1 MLFFEIQRLFKVI
14 SSDVRVRLMA
24 PPFVF
29 ASVMFET
36 IFSQNIVSDTIFHEV
51 DRKETL
57 FSISQ
62 KYNINV
68 NDILELNPKLKN
80 SRLRRRSTILIPVFN
95 SIQDVIK
102 IEKDS
107 IEISYN
113 ISKLDSIYSKKRKK
127 NNQLNLSVLLPFRSA
142 TINYDSINEVESLF
156 EDRNLYTIA
165 LDFYSGILYAVEDL
179 KKLNISVK
187 LNVFDT
193 ENSVNKI
200 LEISNNTQIINSDL
214 VIGPLIPRNFETLSN
229 LEFLESIPKVFPLS
243 TIPIKIIKGVV
254 LAVTPR
260 NLLRETMLDYL
271 DKKIDRDENIV
282 IIADS
287 LNEEIDNRL
296 TKIFPNSIKIKPEF
310 EGYILPELLDSL
322 LVDSLPNKV
331 IIESEIFTLISS
343 VISQLNSQITS
354 ERDVRLYTTYR
365 GNQYDD
371 PSINVK
377 DLGNLGFTYT
387 SISKKINNDSISQ
400 FESNYINLFGSF
412 PNKDVIRGYDVAKD
426 IILRVLIDNNLN
438 KTVKYDEQLYTESK
452 FSYKIDSLGGLYNS
466 AIYIL
471 KHKDYDLEEIID

>member
-1 MLFFEIQRLFKVI
+1 M
-14 SSDVRVRLMA
+14 
-24 PPFVF
+24 
-29 ASVMFET
+29 MFQT

-51 DRKETL
+51 NRKETL

-62 KYNINV
+62 KYDVSV
-68 NDILELNPKLKN
+68 NDILEFNPKLRN

-95 SIQDVIK
+95 SVK
-102 IEKDS
+102 EVVTVNKDS
-107 IEISYN
+107 IETSYN
-113 ISKLDSIYSKKRKK
+113 ISKLDSIYFKKRRK

-142 TINYDSINEVESLF
+142 TINYDSIKEVESLF

-165 LDFYSGILYAVEDL
+165 LDFYSGVLYAVEDL
-179 KKLNISVK
+179 KKLNISIK

-200 LEISNNTQIINSDL
+200 LEISNNTEIINSDL

-271 DKKIDRDENIV
+271 DKKINRDENIV

-471 KHKDYDLEEIID
+471 KHKDYDIEEIIDQ

>member
-1 MLFFEIQRLFKVI
+1 
-14 SSDVRVRLMA
+14 
-24 PPFVF
+24 
-29 ASVMFET
+29 MFQT

-62 KYNINV
+62 NYNINV

-142 TINYDSINEVESLF
+142 SINYYSINEVESLF

-179 KKLNISVK
+179 KKLDILVE

-200 LEISNNTQIINSDL
+200 LEISNNTKILNSDL
-214 VIGPLIPRNFETLSN
+214 IIGPLIPRNFETLSN

-243 TIPIKIIKGVV
+243 TIPVKIIKGVV
-254 LAVTPR
+254 QAVTPR
-260 NLLRETMLDYL
+260 ILLRERMLDYL
-271 DKKIDRDENIV
+271 NKKIDREENIV

-287 LNEEIDNRL
+287 LNEDIEDKL

-371 PSINVK
+371 PSINIK

-387 SISKKINNDSISQ
+387 SISKKINNDSISK
-400 FESNYINLFGSF
+400 FESNYINSFGSF
-412 PNKDVIRGYDVAKD
+412 PNKDIIRGYDVTKD
-426 IILRVLIDNNLN
+426 ILLRVLIDNNIN
-438 KTVKYDEQLYTESK
+438 KTVKYDEQAYTESK
-452 FSYKIDSLGGLYNS
+452 FLYKIDSLGGLYNS
-466 AIYIL
+466 SMYIL

>member
-1 MLFFEIQRLFKVI
+1 
-14 SSDVRVRLMA
+14 
-24 PPFVF
+24 
-29 ASVMFET
+29 MFQT

-95 SIQDVIK
+95 SFQDVIK

-127 NNQLNLSVLLPFRSA
+127 NNRLNLSVLLPFRSA

-179 KKLNISVK
+179 KKLDILVE

-200 LEISNNTQIINSDL
+200 LEISNNTKILNSDL
-214 VIGPLIPRNFETLSN
+214 IIGPLIPRNFETLSN

-243 TIPIKIIKGVV
+243 TIPVKIIKGVV
-254 LAVTPR
+254 QAVTPR
-260 NLLRETMLDYL
+260 ILLRERMLDYL
-271 DKKIDRDENIV
+271 NKKIDRKENIV

-287 LNEEIDNRL
+287 LNEDIEDKL

-371 PSINVK
+371 PSINIK

-387 SISKKINNDSISQ
+387 SISKKINNDSISK

-412 PNKDVIRGYDVAKD
+412 PNKDIIRGYDVTKD
-426 IILRVLIDNNLN
+426 ILLRVLIDNNIN
-438 KTVKYDEQLYTESK
+438 KTVKYDEQAYTESK
-452 FSYKIDSLGGLYNS
+452 FLYKIDSLGGLYNS
-466 AIYIL
+466 SMYIL

>member
-1 MLFFEIQRLFKVI
+1 MKKFSLLVF
-14 SSDVRVRLMA
+14 LM
-24 PPFVF
+24 
-29 ASVMFET
+29 MFQT

-51 DRKETL
+51 KRKETL

-62 KYNINV
+62 KYDVSV
-68 NDILELNPKLKN
+68 NDILEFNPKLRN

-95 SIQDVIK
+95 SVKETITVNN
-102 IEKDS
+102 DS
-107 IEISYN
+107 IETSFN
-113 ISKLDSIYSKKRKK
+113 ISKLDSIYFKKRRK
-127 NNQLNLSVLLPFRSA
+127 NNQLNVSVLLPFRSA
-142 TINYDSINEVESLF
+142 TINYDSIKEVESLF

-165 LDFYSGILYAVEDL
+165 LDFYSGVLYAVEDL

-193 ENSVNKI
+193 ENSVNKT

-214 VIGPLIPRNFETLSN
+214 VIGPLIPRNFETLSS

-400 FESNYINLFGSF
+400 FESNYINLFGSL

-471 KHKDYDLEEIID
+471 KHKDYDIEEIIDQ

>member
-1 MLFFEIQRLFKVI
+1 MSQ
-14 SSDVRVRLMA
+14 
-24 PPFVF
+24 
-29 ASVMFET
+29 T
-36 IFSQNIVSDTIFHEV
+36 IFSQNILSDTIFHEV

-62 KYNINV
+62 KYNISV

-127 NNQLNLSVLLPFRSA
+127 NNRLNLSVLLPFRSA
-142 TINYDSINEVESLF
+142 AINYDSINEVESLF

-179 KKLNISVK
+179 KKLDVLVE

-200 LEISNNTQIINSDL
+200 LEISNNTKILNSDL
-214 VIGPLIPRNFETLSN
+214 IIGPLIPRNFETLSN

-243 TIPIKIIKGVV
+243 SIPVKIIKGVV
-254 LAVTPR
+254 QAVTPR
-260 NLLRETMLDYL
+260 ILLRERMLDYL
-271 DKKIDRDENIV
+271 NKKIDREENIV

-287 LNEEIDNRL
+287 LNEDIEDKL

-331 IIESEIFTLISS
+331 IVESEIFTLISS

-354 ERDVRLYTTYR
+354 ERDVRLYSTYR

-371 PSINVK
+371 PSINIK

-387 SISKKINNDSISQ
+387 SISKKINNDSISK

-412 PNKDVIRGYDVAKD
+412 PNKDIIRGYDVTKD
-426 IILRVLIDNNLN
+426 ILLRVLIDNNLN
-438 KTVKYDEQLYTESK
+438 KTVKYDEQAYTESK
-452 FSYKIDSLGGLYNS
+452 FLYKIDSLGGLYNS
-466 AIYIL
+466 SMYIL

>member
-1 MLFFEIQRLFKVI
+1 
-14 SSDVRVRLMA
+14 
-24 PPFVF
+24 
-29 ASVMFET
+29 MFQT

-127 NNQLNLSVLLPFRSA
+127 NNRLNLSVLLPFRSA

-179 KKLNISVK
+179 KKLDVLVE

-193 ENSVNKI
+193 ENSVSKI
-200 LEISNNTQIINSDL
+200 LEISNNSKILNSDL
-214 VIGPLIPRNFETLSN
+214 IIGPLIPRNFETLSN

-243 TIPIKIIKGVV
+243 TIPVKIIKGVV
-254 LAVTPR
+254 QAVTPR
-260 NLLRETMLDYL
+260 ILLRERMLDYL
-271 DKKIDRDENIV
+271 NKKIDREENIV

-287 LNEEIDNRL
+287 LNEDIEDKL

-371 PSINVK
+371 PSINIK

-387 SISKKINNDSISQ
+387 SISKKINNDSISK

-412 PNKDVIRGYDVAKD
+412 PNKDIIRGYDVTKD
-426 IILRVLIDNNLN
+426 ILLRVLIDNNIN
-438 KTVKYDEQLYTESK
+438 KTVKYDEQAYTESK
-452 FSYKIDSLGGLYNS
+452 FLYKIDSLGGLYNS
-466 AIYIL
+466 SMYIL

>member
-1 MLFFEIQRLFKVI
+1 
-14 SSDVRVRLMA
+14 
-24 PPFVF
+24 
-29 ASVMFET
+29 MFQT

-62 KYNINV
+62 KYNVSV

-80 SRLRRRSTILIPVFN
+80 SRLRRRATILIPVFN
-95 SIQDVIK
+95 SNQDVIK

-107 IEISYN
+107 TEISYN

-127 NNQLNLSVLLPFRSA
+127 NNQLNVSVLLPFRSA

-165 LDFYSGILYAVEDL
+165 LDFYSGILFAVEDL
-179 KKLNISVK
+179 KKLDIVVE

-193 ENSVNKI
+193 ENSINKL
-200 LEISNNTQIINSDL
+200 LEISDNKKIINSDL
-214 VIGPLIPRNFETLSN
+214 IIGPLIPRNFETLSN

-243 TIPIKIIKGVV
+243 TIPVKIIKGVV
-254 LAVTPR
+254 QAVTPR
-260 NLLRETMLDYL
+260 ILLRERMLDYL
-271 DKKIDRDENIV
+271 DKKIDREENIV

-287 LNEEIDNRL
+287 LNEDIEDKL
-296 TKIFPNSIKIKPEF
+296 TKTFPNSIKIKPEF

-354 ERDVRLYTTYR
+354 ERNVRLYTTYR

-371 PSINVK
+371 PSINIK
-377 DLGNLGFTYT
+377 DLGNLKFTYT
-387 SISKKINNDSISQ
+387 SISKKINNDSISK
-400 FESNYINLFGSF
+400 FESNYINSFGSF
-412 PNKDVIRGYDVAKD
+412 PNKDIIRGYDVTKD
-426 IILRVLIDNNLN
+426 ILLRVLIDNNLN
-438 KTVKYDEQLYTESK
+438 KTVKYDEQEYTESK
-452 FSYKIDSLGGLYNS
+452 FLYKIDSLGGLYNS
-466 AIYIL
+466 SIYIL
-471 KHKDYDLEEIID
+471 KHKDYDLEEIIDL

>member
-1 MLFFEIQRLFKVI
+1 MKKYSLLVLFL
-14 SSDVRVRLMA
+14 
-24 PPFVF
+24 
-29 ASVMFET
+29 VMFQT

-179 KKLNISVK
+179 KKLDILVE

-193 ENSVNKI
+193 ENSVSKL
-200 LEISNNTQIINSDL
+200 LEISNNSKILNSDL
-214 VIGPLIPRNFETLSN
+214 IIGPLIPSNFETLSN

-243 TIPIKIIKGVV
+243 TIPVKIIKGVV
-254 LAVTPR
+254 QAVTPR
-260 NLLRETMLDYL
+260 ILLRERMLDYL
-271 DKKIDRDENIV
+271 NKKIDREENIV

-287 LNEEIDNRL
+287 LNEDIEDKL

-371 PSINVK
+371 PSINIK

-387 SISKKINNDSISQ
+387 SISKKINNDSISK

-412 PNKDVIRGYDVAKD
+412 PNKDIIRGYDVTKD
-426 IILRVLIDNNLN
+426 ILLRVLIDNNIN
-438 KTVKYDEQLYTESK
+438 KTVKYDEQAYTESK
-452 FSYKIDSLGGLYNS
+452 FLYKIDSLGGLYNS
-466 AIYIL
+466 SMYIL

>member
-1 MLFFEIQRLFKVI
+1 MKKYSLLLLFL
-14 SSDVRVRLMA
+14 
-24 PPFVF
+24 
-29 ASVMFET
+29 VMFQT

-127 NNQLNLSVLLPFRSA
+127 NNRLNLSVLLPFRSA

-179 KKLNISVK
+179 KKLDILVE

-193 ENSVNKI
+193 ENSVSKI
-200 LEISNNTQIINSDL
+200 LEISNNSKILNSDL
-214 VIGPLIPRNFETLSN
+214 IIGPLIPRNFETLSN

-243 TIPIKIIKGVV
+243 TIPVKIIKGVV
-254 LAVTPR
+254 QAVTPR
-260 NLLRETMLDYL
+260 ILLREKMLDYL
-271 DKKIDRDENIV
+271 NKKIDREENIV

-287 LNEEIDNRL
+287 LNEDIEDKL

-371 PSINVK
+371 PSINIK

-387 SISKKINNDSISQ
+387 SISKKINNDSISK

-412 PNKDVIRGYDVAKD
+412 PNKDIIRGYDVTKD
-426 IILRVLIDNNLN
+426 ILLRVLIDNNIN
-438 KTVKYDEQLYTESK
+438 KTVKYDEQAYTESK
-452 FSYKIDSLGGLYNS
+452 FLYKIDSLGGLYNS
-466 AIYIL
+466 SMYIL

>member
-1 MLFFEIQRLFKVI
+1 MKKYSLLLLFL
-14 SSDVRVRLMA
+14 
-24 PPFVF
+24 
-29 ASVMFET
+29 VMFQT

-127 NNQLNLSVLLPFRSA
+127 NNRLNLSVLLPFRSA

-179 KKLNISVK
+179 KKLDILVE

-200 LEISNNTQIINSDL
+200 LEISNNTKILNSDL
-214 VIGPLIPRNFETLSN
+214 IIGPLIPRNFETLSN

-243 TIPIKIIKGVV
+243 TIPVKIIKGVV
-254 LAVTPR
+254 QAVTPR
-260 NLLRETMLDYL
+260 ILLRERMLDYL
-271 DKKIDRDENIV
+271 NKKIDREENIV

-287 LNEEIDNRL
+287 LNEDIEDKL

-371 PSINVK
+371 PSINIK

-387 SISKKINNDSISQ
+387 SISKKINNDSISK

-412 PNKDVIRGYDVAKD
+412 PNKDIIRGYDVTKD
-426 IILRVLIDNNLN
+426 ILLRVLIDNNLN
-438 KTVKYDEQLYTESK
+438 KTVKYDEQAYTESK
-452 FSYKIDSLGGLYNS
+452 FLYKIDSLGGLYNS
-466 AIYIL
+466 SMYIL

>member
-1 MLFFEIQRLFKVI
+1 
-14 SSDVRVRLMA
+14 
-24 PPFVF
+24 
-29 ASVMFET
+29 MFQT

-127 NNQLNLSVLLPFRSA
+127 NNRLNLSILLPFRSA

-179 KKLNISVK
+179 KKLDILVE

-193 ENSVNKI
+193 ENSVSKI
-200 LEISNNTQIINSDL
+200 LEISNNSKILNSDL
-214 VIGPLIPRNFETLSN
+214 IIGPLIPRNFETLSN

-243 TIPIKIIKGVV
+243 TIPVKIIKGVIQ
-254 LAVTPR
+254 AVTPR
-260 NLLRETMLDYL
+260 ILLRERMLDYL
-271 DKKIDRDENIV
+271 NKKIDREENIV

-287 LNEEIDNRL
+287 LNEDIEDKL

-371 PSINVK
+371 PSINIK

-387 SISKKINNDSISQ
+387 SISKKINNDSISK

-412 PNKDVIRGYDVAKD
+412 PNKDIIRGYDVTKD
-426 IILRVLIDNNLN
+426 ILLRVLIDNNIN
-438 KTVKYDEQLYTESK
+438 KTVKYDEQAYTESK
-452 FSYKIDSLGGLYNS
+452 FLYKIDSLGGLYNS
-466 AIYIL
+466 SMYIL

>member
-1 MLFFEIQRLFKVI
+1 M
-14 SSDVRVRLMA
+14 
-24 PPFVF
+24 
-29 ASVMFET
+29 MFQT

-51 DRKETL
+51 KRKETL

-62 KYNINV
+62 KYDVSV
-68 NDILELNPKLKN
+68 NDILEFNPKLRN

-95 SIQDVIK
+95 SVKETITVN
-102 IEKDS
+102 KDS
-107 IEISYN
+107 IETSYN
-113 ISKLDSIYSKKRKK
+113 ISKLDSIYFKKRRK
-127 NNQLNLSVLLPFRSA
+127 NNQLNVSVLLPFRSA
-142 TINYDSINEVESLF
+142 TINYDSIKEVESLF

-165 LDFYSGILYAVEDL
+165 LDFYSGVLYAVEDL

-200 LEISNNTQIINSDL
+200 LEISNNTEIINSDL

-471 KHKDYDLEEIID
+471 KHKDYDIEEIIDQ

>member
-1 MLFFEIQRLFKVI
+1 M
-14 SSDVRVRLMA
+14 
-24 PPFVF
+24 
-29 ASVMFET
+29 MFQT

-51 DRKETL
+51 KRKETL

-62 KYNINV
+62 KYDVSV
-68 NDILELNPKLKN
+68 NDILEFNPKLRD

-95 SIQDVIK
+95 FVKETITVN
-102 IEKDS
+102 KDS
-107 IEISYN
+107 IETSYN
-113 ISKLDSIYSKKRKK
+113 ISKLDSIYFKKRRR
-127 NNQLNLSVLLPFRSA
+127 NNQLNVSVLLPFRSA
-142 TINYDSINEVESLF
+142 TVNYDSIKEVESLF

-193 ENSVNKI
+193 ENSVNKT

-214 VIGPLIPRNFETLSN
+214 VIGPLIPGNFETLSN

-471 KHKDYDLEEIID
+471 KHKDYDIEEIIDQ

>member
-1 MLFFEIQRLFKVI
+1 
-14 SSDVRVRLMA
+14 
-24 PPFVF
+24 
-29 ASVMFET
+29 MFQT
-36 IFSQNIVSDTIFHEV
+36 IFSQNIVSDTVFHKV

-127 NNQLNLSVLLPFRSA
+127 NNRLNLSVLLPFRSA

-179 KKLNISVK
+179 KKLDILVE

-200 LEISNNTQIINSDL
+200 LEISNNTKILNSDL
-214 VIGPLIPRNFETLSN
+214 IIGPLIPRNFETLSN

-243 TIPIKIIKGVV
+243 TIPVKIIKGVV
-254 LAVTPR
+254 QAVTPR
-260 NLLRETMLDYL
+260 ILLRERMLDYL
-271 DKKIDRDENIV
+271 NKKIDREENIV

-287 LNEEIDNRL
+287 LNEDIEDKL

-371 PSINVK
+371 PSINIK

-387 SISKKINNDSISQ
+387 SISKKINNDSISK

-412 PNKDVIRGYDVAKD
+412 PNKDIIRGYDVTKD
-426 IILRVLIDNNLN
+426 ILLRVLIDNNIN
-438 KTVKYDEQLYTESK
+438 KTVKYDEQAYTESK
-452 FSYKIDSLGGLYNS
+452 FLYKIDSLGGLYNS
-466 AIYIL
+466 SMYIL

>member
-1 MLFFEIQRLFKVI
+1 
-14 SSDVRVRLMA
+14 
-24 PPFVF
+24 
-29 ASVMFET
+29 MFQT

-127 NNQLNLSVLLPFRSA
+127 NNRLNLSVLLPFRSA

-179 KKLNISVK
+179 KKLDILVE

-200 LEISNNTQIINSDL
+200 LEISNNTKILNSDL
-214 VIGPLIPRNFETLSN
+214 IIGPLIPRNFETLSN

-243 TIPIKIIKGVV
+243 TIPVKIIKGVV
-254 LAVTPR
+254 QAVTPR
-260 NLLRETMLDYL
+260 ILLREKMLDYL
-271 DKKIDRDENIV
+271 NKKIDREENIV

-287 LNEEIDNRL
+287 LNEDIEDKL

-371 PSINVK
+371 PSINIK

-387 SISKKINNDSISQ
+387 SISKKINNDSISK
-400 FESNYINLFGSF
+400 FESNYINSFGSF
-412 PNKDVIRGYDVAKD
+412 PNKDIIRGYDVTKD
-426 IILRVLIDNNLN
+426 ILLRVLIDNNIN
-438 KTVKYDEQLYTESK
+438 KTVKYDEQAYTESK
-452 FSYKIDSLGGLYNS
+452 FLYKIDSLGGLYNS
-466 AIYIL
+466 SMYIL